1 MKPRLVFVHGV
12 GGARNP
18 AAELDH
24 WLGALEQGGLDA
36 GHALRVP
43 GLMAGSMADVR
54 FAYYGDLFT
63 APEAQSG
70 ADTEDI
76 HSDDVRALLREAID
90 ERLAERADDD
100 GEVPVLCHAQ
110 AQLAPEGAVQGSG
123 SVAGQVLSAANTV
136 LCVPGLRTFGRWAS
150 ARLMVGH
157 LSQVARYL
165 ARGETDGTGLTLD
178 ARVRHRVT
186 EELDPAVPTVLVA
199 HSLGTVV
206 ALEALSGY
214 PGEIPLLVTLG
225 SPLGLRAMVGRRTR
239 PQPPRVPDAV
249 ASWVN
254 VWDRDDFIVGRPN
267 LEDFFEP
274 NDRSVLPEP
283 RRVDS
288 DGAWV
293 HPALKYLAQPG
304 VAGPVIG
311 ALDAVTRS

>member
-12 GGARNP
+12 GGARDP
-18 AAELDH
+18 AAELDR
-24 WLGALEQGGLDA
+24 WLGALEKGALA
-36 GHALRVP
+36 SGHALRVP
-43 GLMAGSMADVR
+43 ALIGAAATDVR
-54 FAYYGDLFT
+54 FAYYGDLFA
-63 APEAQSG
+63 APEVQGG
-70 ADTEDI
+70 AETEDI
-76 HSDDVRALLREAID
+76 RFDDVHALLREAIH
-90 ERLAERADDD
+90 ERLAEHADDD
-100 GEVPVLCHAQ
+100 GEVRVLHHAQ
-110 AQLAPEGAVQGSG
+110 AQLTPEGAVQGSG
-123 SVAGQVLSAANTV
+123 SVARQVLSAANTL

-165 ARGETDGTGLTLD
+165 ARGEADDAGLTLD

-206 ALEALSGY
+206 AVEALSGY
-214 PGEIPLLVTLG
+214 LGEVPLLVTLG
-225 SPLGLRAMVGRRTR
+225 SPLGLHAMVGRRTR
-239 PQPPRVPDAV
+239 PQPPRVPSAV
-249 ASWVN
+249 VNWVN
-254 VWDRDDFIVGRPN
+254 VWDRDDFIVGLPN

-274 NDRSVLPEP
+274 NDRSVLPDT

-304 VAGPVIG
+304 AAGPIVG
-311 ALDAVTRS
+311 ALDAVAPS